1 MKLNRIRLWIQDLHE
16 IQTDVVWTVGGVWR
30 KTIVI
35 LQVVDIPFKKLFRV
49 CKSKIWHPT
58 QRFFIVKFIYSENAT
73 KFCKIFT
80 LLLNVCTVVKSKV
93 KISQNF
99 TKNLPKF
106 CGLLRI
112 NELYNIHK
120 KKMVLGIL
128 KKVDLVFFFTLPV
141 QWY

>member
-1 MKLNRIRLWIQDLHE
+1 MSFKRSN
-16 IQTDVVWTVGGVWR
+16 
-30 KTIVI
+30 TI
-35 LQVVDIPFKKLFRV
+35 LDWSKLFWMHPNFGPD
-49 CKSKIWHPT
+49 KKFSLQNFFFSTISKIVSEPLNEKAY
-58 QRFFIVKFIYSENAT
+58 FLLYFIYSEKAT
-73 KFCKIFT
+73 KFCEIFT

-141 QWY
+141 Q